1 MECDNCGESCLKECW
16 KAPELE
22 LKYYKKKVK
31 KAIDDFF
38 DKEISL
44 SYCAVFAPVEKKKYP
59 TMETATIKK
68 IRRKL
73 KKKLKELG
81 LSKTRKEPEI
91 PDISPFLGYM
101 LKKKEVGK

>member
-73 KKKLKELG
+73 KKKLK
-81 LSKTRKEPEI
+81 RKLVI
-91 PDISPFLGYM
+91 H
-101 LKKKEVGK
+101 KKEELIPRKLKRK